1 MASVVVDAGDL
12 GRFAVNYRV
21 MTEVR
26 TFVDAQGT
34 EWEVY
39 GEQDWGAKGLL
50 DWDYLPQ
57 GAPSGLLFI
66 SKTDLRRFYPSPAN
80 WQQLSDAELADHC
93 SRALS
98 VY

>member
-1 MASVVVDAGDL
+1 VASVVVDAGDL
-12 GRFAVNYRV
+12 CRFAVNHRV

-39 GEQDWGAKGLL
+39 GEQDWGARGLL

-66 SKTDLRRFYPSPAN
+66 SKTDLRRFYPAPAN
-80 WQQLSDAELADHC
+80 WQQLSDADLADYC
-93 SRALS
+93 ARALS